1 MLRYNLFRCW
11 DLVSGL
17 TPAKPHQHAI
27 TVETAL
33 DGYAVWRAAA
43 PSMVHGADGMAQSN
57 QEGLLCSPVP
67 SISTLKDLLIHA
79 ASKHKG
85 ARALGQR
92 KLLKEHK
99 QTRVVHG
106 KEREWTLYEKRG
118 FEWLTDS
125 QTLEHVKCLSRG
137 LLLLGLKSIL
147 SGRQRDSVCLF
158 LDTCMEWQLM
168 AHSCFHASLLVVTSY
183 STLGKKGLSHAQA
196 QTKSQALFTH
206 STLFATVLESL
217 PDCPSL
223 QFIVYVGEPDMQQ
236 KGELQRALSA
246 REHHDPLG
254 EDRILHLDKLMKI
267 GKCNKDL
274 AIKDPNPDDVAL
286 IMYTSRATGTPKIN
300 AQTEIIPFNMT
311 TDYLTWTS
319 LIQQLTHT

>member
-1 MLRYNLFRCW
+1 
-11 DLVSGL
+11 
-17 TPAKPHQHAI
+17 
-27 TVETAL
+27 
-33 DGYAVWRAAA
+33 
-43 PSMVHGADGMAQSN
+43 
-57 QEGLLCSPVP
+57 
-67 SISTLKDLLIHA
+67 
-79 ASKHKG
+79 
-85 ARALGQR
+85 LGQR

-286 IMYTSRATGTPKIN
+286 IMYTSRATGTPKGV
-300 AQTEIIPFNMT
+300 
-311 TDYLTWTS
+311 L
-319 LIQQLTHT
+319 LTHANFVASVAGYAADMDIFDPTIDTYLA